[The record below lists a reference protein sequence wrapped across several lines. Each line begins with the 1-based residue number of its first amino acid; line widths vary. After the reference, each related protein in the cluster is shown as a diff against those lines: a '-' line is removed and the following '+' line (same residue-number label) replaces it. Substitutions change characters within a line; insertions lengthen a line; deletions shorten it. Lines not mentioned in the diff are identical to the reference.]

1 MRDDPAGHA
10 AVDIALTLLQAGAR
24 AMIAGDGGPLVG
36 ELRAFGGEW
45 LPMINDTLNPLRIR
59 ANARTLAQL
68 IAGERIDIVH
78 AQSAGGAW
86 SALAATHKQPV
97 FLVTSF
103 PDRLPAQSYFGNM
116 LRASLARGDRVIA
129 PSTYVS
135 HAMIDRYRLPADR
148 ITVIPRAIDT
158 DVFSPAAVRPERI
171 AALRR
176 AWAVLPEMRIVLVP
190 GRIAPWNGQMSVID
204 AARLLVGGGGERNIV
219 FVFAG
224 EELQA
229 SALCAQRAHAGAHA
243 RRRHAVPFHRPLPRH
258 AGRARGRRRRGG
270 ARARAA
276 AVGPR
281 GGRGAGH
288 GPAGDR
294 HRRRDAAGK
303 PAVPAAHAR

>member
-1 MRDDPAGHA
+1 M
-10 AVDIALTLLQAGAR
+10 V
-24 AMIAGDGGPLVG
+24 AGDGGPLVG

-78 AQSAGGAW
+78 AQSAGAAW

-135 HAMIDRYRLPADR
+135 HAMIDRYRLPPDR
-148 ITVIPRAIDT
+148 ITVIPRALDT

-224 EELQA
+224 EEMQPPALRTQRYA
-229 SALCAQRAHAGAHA
+229 SGRACTASTRCAVSSAIAPTCWARSRPPTSWWCPRSSRRCRAA
-243 RRRHAVPFHRPLPRH
+243 RWPRRKPW
-258 AGRARGRRRRGG
+258 AGR
-270 ARARAA
+270 
-276 AVGPR
+276 
-281 GGRGAGH
+281 
-288 GPAGDR
+288 
-294 HRRRDAAGK
+294 
-303 PAVPAAHAR
+303 